1 MVVAAA
7 AVGRSVAIH
16 NTIICLLYT
25 LPTYRAIKIVP
36 FKINLMVNDLMTM
49 KTNLTLLVQTKK
61 KKRTHANKQKN
72 D

>member
-1 MVVAAA
+1 MAAA
-7 AVGRSVAIH
+7 SVGR
-16 NTIICLLYT
+16 
-25 LPTYRAIKIVP
+25 RVP
-36 FKINLMVNDLMTM
+36 FKINLMVDDLMTM